1 MNVSVTIASFLL
13 VLGLI
18 TLFGVMSVVRR
29 RKTTRDYLLASRDVP
44 SWLSALSTVAT
55 NNSGFMFI
63 GMIAYTYRL
72 GLEAVWMMV
81 GWMFGDL
88 LMWFFVHPKVRDAS
102 SRERARTLASL
113 VGTRD
118 GRAMRPVVV
127 LAGVITIVFLGIYAA
142 AQLKAGSTALH
153 ALFGWDMAVGALIGT
168 VIVVLYSYAGGIRA
182 DIWTDA
188 AQSFVMIL
196 SMVMILAA
204 GALEIGGW
212 EALLAK
218 LAGQDPELVQW
229 IPDDKVFGLL
239 PFVLGFVF
247 AGMTAAGQ
255 PHIMTRIMA
264 IESTQAIP
272 RACGYYF
279 LWYVPFFLAAIGV
292 GLYCRAVVP
301 DIASLAI
308 AQGLREPTELALP
321 LITMELLPEVFVG
334 FALAGLFAATVSTA
348 DSQII
353 VCSGALTQDVQP
365 RLKRSYPASK
375 IATLTIALLALNVA
389 LFAPEGVFGLVLIA
403 WSALGASLTPVL
415 VLQLFRQPLTVATA
429 LTMMVSAV
437 VVVTFW
443 HLSPYDD
450 DLFKAL
456 PGVAAAAIVYGL
468 ARLWA
473 RLRPGG

>member
-1 MNVSVTIASFLL
+1 LRRFADDSLHQLDESVGEFRGLTRGVDVRGHVDGHEQGVETAGGGPRVVEVAADRRRGDVLVLLVEPVRDVDVGVDDEGVPGQRLRRRGRLRRAGGTQQGRGRRRQQGGVAADRRARCFCPVNHGFVSISALVRPARCPVESHTGLRSGQETVVLRAAPRVATVARSMNVSVTIASFLL

-29 RKTTRDYLLASRDVP
+29 RKTTRDYLVASRDVP

-88 LMWFFVHPKVRDAS
+88 LMWFFVHPRVRDAS
-102 SRERARTLASL
+102 ARERARTLASL

-212 EALLAK
+212 DALLAK

-264 IESTQAIP
+264 IESAEAIP

-279 LWYVPFFLAAIGV
+279 LWYVPFFLAAIG
-292 GLYCRAVVP
+292 
-301 DIASLAI
+301 
-308 AQGLREPTELALP
+308 
-321 LITMELLPEVFVG
+321 
-334 FALAGLFAATVSTA
+334 
-348 DSQII
+348 
-353 VCSGALTQDVQP
+353 
-365 RLKRSYPASK
+365 
-375 IATLTIALLALNVA
+375 
-389 LFAPEGVFGLVLIA
+389 
-403 WSALGASLTPVL
+403 
-415 VLQLFRQPLTVATA
+415 
-429 LTMMVSAV
+429 
-437 VVVTFW
+437 
-443 HLSPYDD
+443 
-450 DLFKAL
+450 
-456 PGVAAAAIVYGL
+456 
-468 ARLWA
+468 
-473 RLRPGG
+473 